1 MLSALLGP
9 LRFEDEEKDA
19 EMGDDDVMEGEKE
32 GENKEGQEGEEA
44 TTEKKEES
52 ENAEKAPEEGNPEN
66 KEENKKPTESVSS
79 ETPKAEKYVYYIIQK
94 VVWTNLSKRNGLI
107 FGINTKFELIERRNS
122 RLGVQRMEK
131 REMWIKMKTKT
142 R

>member
-19 EMGDDDVMEGEKE
+19 EMGDDEVMEGENE
-32 GENKEGQEGEEA
+32 GEKKEGQEGEEA
-44 TTEKKEES
+44 ATEKKEES

-79 ETPKAEKYVYYIIQK
+79 EAPKAEKYVYCTTYKK
-94 VVWTNLSKRNGLI
+94 VRWACFLYARNNNKQCKTFFI
-107 FGINTKFELIERRNS
+107 FHMMSRNQ
-122 RLGVQRMEK
+122 LE
-131 REMWIKMKTKT
+131 
-142 R
+142 

>member
-79 ETPKAEKYVYYIIQK
+79 EAPKAEKYVYYIIQK
-94 VVWTNLSKRNGLI
+94 VVWTNLYVKRNDHIL
-107 FGINTKFELIERRNS
+107 
-122 RLGVQRMEK
+122 
-131 REMWIKMKTKT
+131 
-142 R
+142 

>member
-79 ETPKAEKYVYYIIQK
+79 EAPKAEKYVYYIIQK
-94 VVWTNLSKRNGLI
+94 VVWTNLSNKEI
-107 FGINTKFELIERRNS
+107 IIYFEINTKNLN
-122 RLGVQRMEK
+122 Q
-131 REMWIKMKTKT
+131 
-142 R
+142 